1 MRRTWGYFLAVM
13 ARPLR
18 IEFEGALYHI
28 TSRGNEKKA
37 IFRGAKDFAR
47 FLAVVNRAHERYGTL
62 IHAYV
67 LMTNHYHLLL
77 ETPRPNLTA
86 SLHDLNTA
94 YTNYFNRKY
103 NRVGHLFQGRYR
115 CILVE
120 KDPYLLELSRYLH
133 LNPVRAGIVQR
144 PEDYRWSSYR
154 SYLGTL
160 PFPGWLRTDDILGQL
175 SARRSE
181 ARRKYRLFVKD
192 GLKGGIQNPLGQV
205 IAGVALGG
213 TTFWEETRKKI
224 ETFEQDD
231 EIPTLR
237 EASRRKNLE
246 AILHAVERF
255 YGVSREVLCQKNR
268 PSHPATQVAMYLT
281 RKKTDLSLIEIGT
294 YFGGRHYSAVSAAHR
309 RVELRRQRE
318 PKFHEEIIKV
328 EAKLD

>member
-1 MRRTWGYFLAVM
+1 MRQAWCYLLVVM

-18 IEFEGALYHI
+18 IEFEGAFYHI

-37 IFRGAKDFAR
+37 IFRGAEDFTR
-47 FLAVVNRAHERYGTL
+47 FLAVISRAHGRYGIL
-62 IHAYV
+62 VHAYV

-103 NRVGHLFQGRYR
+103 SRAGHLFQGRYR

-120 KDPYLLELSRYLH
+120 KDAYLLELSRYLH

-154 SYLGTL
+154 SYIDTL
-160 PFPGWLRTDDILGQL
+160 PFPGWLRTDDILWQL
-175 SARRSE
+175 SARKPE
-181 ARRKYRLFVKD
+181 ARRKYGLFVKD

-205 IAGVALGG
+205 IAGIALGG

-224 ETFEQDD
+224 ETFKQDD
-231 EIPTLR
+231 EIPTFK

-246 AILHAVERF
+246 AILHAVEKF
-255 YGVSREVLCQKNR
+255 YGISREVLCQKNR
-268 PSHPATQVAMYLT
+268 PSHPATQVAMYLV
-281 RKKTDLSLIEIGT
+281 RRKTDLSLIEIGAC
-294 YFGGRHYSAVSAAHR
+294 FGGRHYTAVSAAYR
-309 RVELRRQRE
+309 RVEFRRQHE
-318 PKFHEEIIKV
+318 SKFDEKMTKV